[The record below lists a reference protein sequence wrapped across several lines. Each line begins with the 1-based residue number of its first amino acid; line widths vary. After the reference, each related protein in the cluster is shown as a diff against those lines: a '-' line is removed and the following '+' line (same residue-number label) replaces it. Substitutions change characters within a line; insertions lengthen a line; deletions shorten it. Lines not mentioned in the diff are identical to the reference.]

1 MRQEQGASV
10 PWNNGYSGINEQ
22 EGDMYKTILMPTDG
36 SVCSQKAITEGLEV
50 AKNMD
55 AGVTFLYVVENMSS
69 AMWISPE
76 SVPYGVEL
84 MEDLKKVGRE
94 ALEKASQMAK
104 AVGVNAQTKLAEG
117 RPIDT
122 ILQEAKNYDLVV
134 MGTHGR
140 SGLDRWMLGSVTD
153 AVLHRA
159 GKPILVVRSK

>member
-1 MRQEQGASV
+1 
-10 PWNNGYSGINEQ
+10 
-22 EGDMYKTILMPTDG
+22 MYKKILMPTDG
-36 SVCSQKAITEGLEV
+36 SACSQKAITEGLEV
-50 AKNMD
+50 AKNMG
-55 AGVTFLYVVENMSS
+55 AQVTFLYVVENMAS

-84 MEDLKKVGRE
+84 MEDLKKVGQE
-94 ALEKASQMAK
+94 ALEKATQMAQ
-104 AVGVNAQTKLAEG
+104 AVGVSAETKLAEG

-122 ILQEAKNYDLVV
+122 ILQETKNHDLVV

-159 GKPILVVRSK
+159 EKPILVLRSK